1 MQYVIHFEISAA
13 IILLVILGDYFRH
26 KKIPTIQNK
35 TYGWLLIFSFSGTVL
50 NILTVLVADIAIRI
64 PIPVLFLL
72 NVAFLLATGISTVLF
87 FIYTVALAGKLRK
100 LHTAAVFFLLLPYII
115 EAVFMLATFFT
126 DQVFYFDQMH
136 QYRQG
141 PMHWTLYLVYYLYG
155 GGGFLWIMLQ
165 RKKIGIRRTILIAGT
180 FLIISFFVVIQYL
193 YPRYMLIGLSAAI
206 PLMVYYHSIQNP
218 YNQVD
223 TLTGVYN
230 RAVLVPYLK
239 EFFES
244 RIPFS
249 VYVFALDDFKQI
261 NSIIGIKNGDI
272 LLKKVAQYFDQT
284 MPDGNVFRLS
294 GDQFA
299 VIASGVIEDIENVE
313 YYVNHFPKIWMIE
326 ETAIQLSSCVLG
338 FNGLEYQTVG
348 ELLTTVDYAIVS
360 AKKEGKS
367 SYHLVDKSY
376 KDSSLLNKK
385 VNEALIRGIEQD
397 RIKVFYQ
404 PIVSRKENRVVA
416 AEALV
421 RLDDEIL
428 GPIAPD
434 IFIRIAEQN
443 GLITK
448 VGDIV
453 LEKVC
458 MFLNKNDIIKWNMDH
473 IDVNLSV
480 IQCMQ
485 ENLEERIFS
494 ILEKYEVDP
503 SMIDFEITESA
514 AASFAT
520 LEKNLQKIYQRG
532 ISFSLDDFGT
542 GFANMEYIV
551 RLPFDTI
558 KLDKNLLW
566 TSIESN
572 SKTEFFKNITHFI
585 NEMGLSVICEGAETQ
600 EHIEYLEE
608 AEIDCIQGYFYSP
621 PLCEADFIRF
631 MNYFC
636 EKNHTLS

>member
-35 TYGWLLIFSFSGTVL
+35 TYGWLLIFCFSGSVL
-50 NILTVLVADIAIRI
+50 NILTVLVAEIATKI
-64 PIPVLFLL
+64 PIVLLYIL
-72 NVAFLLATGISTVLF
+72 NASFLLATGISTVLF

-100 LHTAAVFFLLLPYII
+100 LHTAAVFFLLLPYLA
-115 EAVFMLATFFT
+115 EASYMLFT
-126 DQVFYFDQMH
+126 YVTKQVFYFDQMH
-136 QYRQG
+136 QYQQG

-155 GGGFLWIMLQ
+155 GSGFLWIILQ
-165 RKKIGIRRTILIAGT
+165 RRKIGIRRTFLLAGT
-180 FLIISFFVVIQYL
+180 FLIISLFVVIQYY
-193 YPRYMLIGLSAAI
+193 YPRYMLISLSAAI
-206 PLMVYYHSIQNP
+206 PLMIYYHSIQNP

-230 RAVLVPYLK
+230 RAVFVPYLK

-244 RIPFS
+244 KIPFS

-272 LLKKVAQYFDQT
+272 LLKKVAQYFDQII
-284 MPDGNVFRLS
+284 PNGNVFRLS

-299 VIASGVIEDIENVE
+299 VITSGAIDKIESVE
-313 YYVNHFPKIWMIE
+313 IHMRNFPKVWMIE
-326 ETAIQLSSCVLG
+326 ETEIQLTSCVLG

-348 ELLTTVDYAIVS
+348 ELLTTVDYAIVT

-367 SYHLVDKSY
+367 SCHLVDRTY
-376 KDSSLLNKK
+376 KESSLLNKK
-385 VNEALIRGIEQD
+385 VNEALIRAIEKD
-397 RIKVFYQ
+397 SIRVYYQ

-421 RLDDEIL
+421 RLDDEVL
-428 GPIAPD
+428 GSIAPD
-434 IFIRIAEQN
+434 LFIQIAEQN
-443 GLITK
+443 GLIIK
-448 VGDIV
+448 IGELV

-458 MFLNKNDIIKWNMDH
+458 MFLKKNDIIKWNMDH

-494 ILEKYEVDP
+494 ILDQYEIDP

-514 AASFAT
+514 AASFGM

-542 GFANMEYIV
+542 GYANMEYIV

-585 NEMGLSVICEGAETQ
+585 NDMGLSVICEGAETQ
-600 EHIEYLEE
+600 EHIEYLEK

-621 PLCEADFIRF
+621 PLCEEDFIRF
-631 MNYFC
+631 MNYFY
-636 EKNHTLS
+636 EKKHTLS